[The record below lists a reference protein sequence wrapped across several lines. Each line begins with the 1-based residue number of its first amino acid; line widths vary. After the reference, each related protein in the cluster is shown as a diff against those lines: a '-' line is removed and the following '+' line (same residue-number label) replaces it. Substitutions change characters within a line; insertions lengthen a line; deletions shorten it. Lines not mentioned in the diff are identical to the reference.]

1 MKEGHFI
8 RVLTRRDVLLV
19 SFGAMIGWSW
29 VMMSGKWVGRAGSL
43 GAMIAFAIG
52 GIAVVLISLTYAEL
66 ASAMPKAGGEH
77 VYSHRALGFAG
88 SFFCTW
94 ALILAYISVTSF
106 EAVALPTVLTYMFP
120 DFPQGH
126 LWTIAGWDV
135 TATWVAAGVL
145 GSVVMSWINIVG
157 IKPAAVFQTI
167 VTLFIMAVGVMF
179 FIGSGV
185 AGDVSNMD
193 PLFVGGAVGVMGVL
207 IMVPTMFVGFDII
220 PQSAEEID
228 LPFGEIGKVLVVSVV
243 MAVLWY
249 VLIILGVSLAFD
261 ETARGAADLVTADA
275 NAAVYGGNWA
285 GTVLVLGGLAG
296 ILSSW
301 NAFVMGAC
309 RALYAMAHSGMLPAF
324 LGHLDPRYNTP
335 RNAIL
340 MVGALSCLA
349 PFFGR
354 PVLVWLIDAGSFS
367 VVIAYGMVAL
377 SFLVLRK
384 REPDMERPYK
394 VRYGRLVGWGALV
407 LSAGM
412 LTLYLPGSP
421 AGLIWPYEWVIV
433 MGWIVLGVVFAVLAP
448 GAPKAQNTTN

>member
-1 MKEGHFI
+1 
-8 RVLTRRDVLLV
+8 
-19 SFGAMIGWSW
+19 
-29 VMMSGKWVGRAGSL
+29 
-43 GAMIAFAIG
+43 
-52 GIAVVLISLTYAEL
+52 
-66 ASAMPKAGGEH
+66 
-77 VYSHRALGFAG
+77 
-88 SFFCTW
+88 
-94 ALILAYISVTSF
+94 
-106 EAVALPTVLTYMFP
+106 
-120 DFPQGH
+120 
-126 LWTIAGWDV
+126 
-135 TATWVAAGVL
+135 
-145 GSVVMSWINIVG
+145 
-157 IKPAAVFQTI
+157 
-167 VTLFIMAVGVMF
+167 
-179 FIGSGV
+179 
-185 AGDVSNMD
+185 MD

-249 VLIILGVSLAFD
+249 VLIIVGVSLAFD
-261 ETARGAADLVTADA
+261 EAARGAADLVTADA

-301 NAFVMGAC
+301 NAFVMGAG

-340 MVGALSCLA
+340 LVGALSCLA

-384 REPDMERPYK
+384 REPDMERPYR
-394 VRYGRLVGWGALV
+394 VRRGKLVGWGALV

-421 AGLIWPYEWVIV
+421 AGLIWPYEWAIV
-433 MGWIVLGVVFAVLAP
+433 VGWIILGVVFAILAP
-448 GAPKAQNTTN
+448 GAPKAQDITDQAITD